1 MHVAYLL
8 CSHYYLGVRLCAS
21 VCLRERGR
29 ERWRDEYFLEE
40 SAEGDYYQRIIGCNI
55 YNKKK
60 NN

>member
-1 MHVAYLL
+1 M
-8 CSHYYLGVRLCAS
+8 C
-21 VCLRERGR
+21 VCVFERERERGR

-40 SAEGDYYQRIIGCNI
+40 SAEGDDYQRIIGCII